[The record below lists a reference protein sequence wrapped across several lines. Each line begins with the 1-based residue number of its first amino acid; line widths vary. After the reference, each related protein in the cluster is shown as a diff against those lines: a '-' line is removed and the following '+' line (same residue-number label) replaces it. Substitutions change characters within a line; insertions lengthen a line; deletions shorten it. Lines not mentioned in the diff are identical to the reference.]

1 MSALPVAGLPAS
13 PVPLLAYL
21 ECQYVLTFPS
31 TALFQEPFVC
41 VSLPLVPLSVDPAQL
56 SAVADSPLVGN
67 LLYPDSLVSAFHV
80 QPLLASA
87 VSTLPGTAPLVTI
100 IPSAHAIA
108 TAFFMLFTF
117 IFFLLFSKNM
127 GREQPNAKMSL
138 INFPSLIF
146 VKTKILFVHK
156 HILVC
161 FLLFYSFY
169 SA

>member
-1 MSALPVAGLPAS
+1 MYPCHWYLFLLILHNCL
-13 PVPLLAYL
+13 PLLTVHSSETCCIPIHWYL
-21 ECQYVLTFPS
+21 HS
-31 TALFQEPFVC
+31 TSNRC
-41 VSLPLVPLSVDPAQL
+41 LPLPSAHFQAQHRLSRSFQMHMPL
-56 SAVADSPLVGN
+56 
-67 LLYPDSLVSAFHV
+67 
-80 QPLLASA
+80 QPYQAYRFFLHN
-87 VSTLPGTAPLVTI
+87 GVTI
-100 IPSAHAIA
+100 IPNAHAIA